1 MLFRYLVWLFR
12 FIEVKN
18 VVSISLLVIGS
29 NYLTTAISNNTS
41 TTISPTTTSSN
52 YLMTAI
58 SNNTSTTI
66 SPTTTSNNYLMTA
79 IPNIISDKEDD
90 IHFSTDKTVFDRLS
104 PITLYRAIRSTLND
118 TSTKAMTDHI
128 LTRPYRPTTVIFH
141 SDTPQPVKNATQ
153 GNIVKKIYRQVLT
166 FFIQPNPLFPCFK
179 NHEVFLNLANILN
192 TILCIIL
199 IKNV

>member
-12 FIEVKN
+12 FIKVKN
-18 VVSISLLVIGS
+18 VASISLLVIGS
-29 NYLTTAISNNTS
+29 NYLTTAIANNTS
-41 TTISPTTTSSN
+41 ISPTTSSNHITTAIPNNTSILPTTSSN
-52 YLMTAI
+52 HITTAI
-58 SNNTSTTI
+58 SNNIT
-66 SPTTTSNNYLMTA
+66 
-79 IPNIISDKEDD
+79 DKDD
-90 IHFSTDKTVFDRLS
+90 YTHFSTDKTISDSLT

-118 TSTKAMTDHI
+118 TGTKTMTDHG

-141 SDTPQPVKNATQ
+141 SDTSLPVKNATRD
-153 GNIVKKIYRQVLT
+153 NSIKKIYRQVIS
-166 FFIQPNPLFPCFK
+166 FFIQSNPLFPCFK

>member
-18 VVSISLLVIGS
+18 VASISLLVIGS
-29 NYLTTAISNNTS
+29 NSLTTAISNNTS
-41 TTISPTTTSSN
+41 TTISPTTSSN
-52 YLMTAI
+52 SLMTAI
-58 SNNTSTTI
+58 PNNTSTTI
-66 SPTTTSNNYLMTA
+66 LPTTSSNYLTSA
-79 IPNIISDKEDD
+79 ISTNISDKEEDTP
-90 IHFSTDKTVFDRLS
+90 FSTDKTVFDGLS

-118 TSTKAMTDHI
+118 TSTKTITDHI

-153 GNIVKKIYRQVLT
+153 GNIIKKTYRQVLT

>member
-18 VVSISLLVIGS
+18 VASISLLVIGS
-29 NYLTTAISNNTS
+29 IYLTTAISNNISTTISPTTSSNSLTTAISNNTS

-52 YLMTAI
+52 YLTSAI
-58 SNNTSTTI
+58 STN
-66 SPTTTSNNYLMTA
+66 
-79 IPNIISDKEDD
+79 ISDKEEDTP
-90 IHFSTDKTVFDRLS
+90 FSTDKTVFDGLS

-118 TSTKAMTDHI
+118 TMTDI

-153 GNIVKKIYRQVLT
+153 GNIIKKTYRQVLT

>member
-18 VVSISLLVIGS
+18 IASISLLVIGS
-29 NYLTTAISNNTS
+29 NYLTTAIPNNTS
-41 TTISPTTTSSN
+41 TNISPTTSSN
-52 YLMTAI
+52 Y
-58 SNNTSTTI
+58 S
-66 SPTTTSNNYLMTA
+66 MTA
-79 IPNIISDKEDD
+79 IPNNTSTNISPTTSSNYSMTAIPNNISDKEDYTY
-90 IHFSTDKTVFDRLS
+90 FSTDKTASDGFT

-118 TSTKAMTDHI
+118 TSTKTMTDHG

-141 SDTPQPVKNATQ
+141 SDTSLPVKNATRD
-153 GNIVKKIYRQVLT
+153 NIIKKTYRQVLS
-166 FFIQPNPLFPCFK
+166 FFIRSNPLFPCFK

-192 TILCIIL
+192 TILCIIV